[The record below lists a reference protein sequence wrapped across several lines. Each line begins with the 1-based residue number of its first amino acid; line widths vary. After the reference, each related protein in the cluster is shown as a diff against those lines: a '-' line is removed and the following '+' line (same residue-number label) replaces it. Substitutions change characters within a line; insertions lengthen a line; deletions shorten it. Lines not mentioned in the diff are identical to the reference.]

1 MDDEEEEDQ
10 EDPVEEE
17 PDDEIIERGEGL
29 KREDLDEKMNNYGRN

>member
-1 MDDEEEEDQ
+1 MDDEEEEHQ

-29 KREDLDEKMNNYGRN
+29 NREDLDKKINNYERN